1 VNLNFAEALR
11 ALVAGAVFLIANG
24 ARPAASYLFASFLPE
39 MLKYDY
45 QAKSGNM
52 IVRSIMAGLAGMVS
66 PYPES
71 SVIEVSKFD
80 EETAKIANTVRMTE
94 AALRQLQ
101 QMLMQLMI
109 SGQATNEVMLQE
121 ALNFLDKVIV
131 QGHLDTMEWLRGQA
145 LLGSIDWTFNG
156 KRLLVDYGIPSGN
169 KLTARTGN
177 DGYGGS
183 SSKFW
188 TDVRGIRRVLKHNVR
203 AILAHPDTI
212 DMIRYNSVNSLVVI
226 SGGDNG
232 QGPITFRKV
241 NAQGQ
246 FTQDVADTIT
256 LIGYGLEGEVEDP
269 ANPGK
274 SKLIPFL
281 ATGKL
286 VGVGNNSQ
294 SGYVVGQGSTPAPVN
309 ALGYTHLAPT
319 VEGGGRPGRWADLYT
334 PQDQPWQLVGR
345 GVTNGLPVLE
355 APEKV
360 AIATTEMV

>member
-1 VNLNFAEALR
+1 VNLNFAEILR
-11 ALVAGAVFLIANG
+11 ALVVGMIFQIANG
-24 ARPAASYLFASFLPE
+24 ARPAASYLFATLLPE

-52 IVRSIMAGLAGMVS
+52 IVRSIMAGLSAMDS

-71 SVIEVSKFD
+71 AVVEVSTFD
-80 EETAKIANTVRMTE
+80 EETAKIANTARMTE

-101 QMLMQLMI
+101 QMLMQLQI
-109 SGQATNEVMLQE
+109 SGQATNEVLLRE

-145 LLGSIDWTFNG
+145 LLGTIDWSFNG
-156 KRLLVDYGIPSGN
+156 KRLLVDYGIPSAN

-183 SSKFW
+183 ASKFW
-188 TDVRGIRRVLKHNVR
+188 TDVRSIRRQLRHDVR

-226 SGGDNG
+226 SEGAGSVTFRRVNG
-232 QGPITFRKV
+232 QG
-241 NAQGQ
+241 N
-246 FTQDVADTIT
+246 FTQDTADTIS
-256 LIGYGLEGEVEDP
+256 LVSYGLEGEVEDP

-274 SKLIPFL
+274 AKKVPFL
-281 ATGKL
+281 ASGKL
-286 VGVGNNSQ
+286 MGIGNNGV
-294 SGYVVGQGSTPAPVN
+294 SGYVVGQGSTPPPAN

-334 PQDQPWQLVGR
+334 PQDAPWQLVGR
-345 GVTNGLPVLE
+345 GVSNGLPVIE
-355 APEKV
+355 APEKIV
-360 AIATTEMV
+360 IATTEMV